1 MRTPIL
7 CFALLLP
14 LAAQPIRQRH
24 ITQGRAT
31 TVIDNLYKCPVEV
44 ANHRLAAVG
53 AITAQDGTQITV
65 PADTAFQHKLGTPAA
80 DVYNECTKKTAAD
93 SNIPIIEVDPNG
105 EVITGYIVADNYFE
119 LYVNGKL
126 IAVDN
131 TPYTPFNSAVVKF
144 KAKRPITYVFRVVDW
159 EENLGLGSEM
169 MRGNPFYP
177 GDGGLIARFSDGT
190 VTDKT
195 WKAQSFYI
203 APLNDPKEVV
213 EAPGN
218 IHDSSAL
225 GRVHPKAKIPACQ
238 DKCFAIHYT
247 YPTDWSR
254 PKFNDAT
261 WPAAYEYTDEEIGV
275 TNLPAYT
282 KYPELFKGAQWIW
295 TNNLVFDNVI
305 IARKTV
311 R

>member
-1 MRTPIL
+1 MHFI
-7 CFALLLP
+7 LLLLAVP
-14 LAAQPIRQRH
+14 LLAQPH
-24 ITQGRAT
+24 ITQGRARK
-31 TVIDNLYKCPVEV
+31 VVDNLYKCPVEV
-44 ANHRLAAVG
+44 ANHRVSAVG
-53 AITAQDGTQITV
+53 RISAQDGTEITV
-65 PADTAFQHKLGTPAA
+65 PADTALQHKLGTPAP

-93 SNIPIIEVDPNG
+93 ANIPVFEVDRDG
-105 EVITGYIVADNYFE
+105 EVVTAHIVADNYFE

-126 IAVDN
+126 VAVDN

-144 KAKRPITYVFRVVDW
+144 KAKRPRTYVFRVVDW
-159 EENLGLGSEM
+159 EENLGLGTEM
-169 MRGNPFYP
+169 MRGNPWYP

-195 WKAQSFYI
+195 WRAQSFYI

-213 EAPGN
+213 EKTGN
-218 IHDSSAL
+218 IHDTSAL

-238 DKCFAIHYT
+238 DKCFAVHYT
-247 YPTDWSR
+247 YPADWSR
-254 PKFNDAT
+254 PKFADTA
-261 WPAAYEYTDEEIGV
+261 WPAAVEYTDEEIGV

-282 KYPELFKGAQWIW
+282 KYPDLFKGARWIW